1 MIIIITVIIETP
13 PSCASPSVLCTH
25 HPSCTSSI
33 AEYCIQFLEAHC
45 MGDTGNQEVPRKRT
59 AGTMQDLETTINEE
73 QAKLLQLSGMEKR
86 IHT

>member
-1 MIIIITVIIETP
+1 
-13 PSCASPSVLCTH
+13 
-25 HPSCTSSI
+25 
-33 AEYCIQFLEAHC
+33 

-86 IHT
+86 THT